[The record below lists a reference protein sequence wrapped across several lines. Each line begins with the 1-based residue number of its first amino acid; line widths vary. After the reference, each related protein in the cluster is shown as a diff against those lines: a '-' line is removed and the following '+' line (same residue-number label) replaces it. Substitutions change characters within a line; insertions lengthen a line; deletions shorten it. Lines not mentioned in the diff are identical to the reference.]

1 MDLVVQVCDASPRP
15 ASPPITFSPYSPLA
29 LASMS
34 PALSS
39 AKSTHV
45 PLSEPL
51 GAYALGPLSPLT
63 PVSPAVGLCAT
74 ALMALSGMSHCSP
87 LVRPSAPALRALPCV
102 SPASAALH
110 ASAAALRALSSLSLS
125 DGPVLQGAPALR
137 AHSSLS
143 SEGAMPGSPDARR
156 ALTPV
161 GGWTGFKTTPSVALV
176 YTPSPPQTEATPAS
190 SSPSFTPSQAQ
201 LLSDSAARDL
211 VQHLELVLPDLT
223 LPPPAVQS
231 DALAA
236 STDQTPA
243 CSQLLSAAKLSES
256 GQTAASAGL
265 LLTRGTSARLLR
277 SPGPAANS
285 PSPARPDL
293 LSSPVA
299 SLAASQPKVP
309 VRQTKKQQVGSCHV
323 ALSAADMS
331 PVVCCLDIIHT
342 FLQLLWHVVCLH
354 ALQ

>member
-29 LASMS
+29 LASIS
-34 PALSS
+34 PCEAAALSS

-45 PLSEPL
+45 PLSESL
-51 GAYALGPLSPLT
+51 GAHALGPHSPLT

-87 LVRPSAPALRALPCV
+87 LVRPSTPTLPCV
-102 SPASAALH
+102 SPASSALH

-143 SEGAMPGSPDARR
+143 SVGAMPGSPDARR
-156 ALTPV
+156 ALSPV

-176 YTPSPPQTEATPAS
+176 HTPSPPQTEATPAS
-190 SSPSFTPSQAQ
+190 YSPSFTPSQ

-285 PSPARPDL
+285 PSPARLNL

-299 SLAASQPKVP
+299 SLAASQPRVP

-331 PVVCCLDIIHT
+331 PVVYCLDIIHT
-342 FLQLLWHVVCLH
+342 FL
-354 ALQ
+354 